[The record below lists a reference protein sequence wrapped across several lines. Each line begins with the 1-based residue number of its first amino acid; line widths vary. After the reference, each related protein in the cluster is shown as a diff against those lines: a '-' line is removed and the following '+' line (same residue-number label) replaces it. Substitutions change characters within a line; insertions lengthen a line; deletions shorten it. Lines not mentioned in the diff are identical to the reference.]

1 MKRGWRPKC
10 SPKGT
15 LNRRSREAVV
25 DLLAA
30 RTREGARWSERSIA
44 GTARLAARS
53 LLLAC
58 STGLAV
64 AAAQVSLGD
73 APLLPTGLLESRIAA
88 GEPTLW
94 WRLPVEG
101 PERIEIDLEILEP
114 GLDLDLYLHQE
125 AELPAGLPVRP
136 PPIAWHQSVRA
147 AGIAHERIVAVVAPG
162 LYTVAIHSP
171 RGGAGRFRLLVGR
184 ESVEPEAVP
193 SASES
198 RPLERGI
205 PVRGV
210 VDYDLG
216 PREEWW
222 HFEVSTP
229 GAMAVDLAGD
239 FPAVDLNL
247 SIHRADRP
255 GVTLAVSE
263 RGRSSLEVVRLWTS
277 PGRYLVRVWAHSS
290 GNASGYQLTWRGVTV
305 EEVSGPDA
313 IPERAQDLGRG
324 SGPRWIDVA
333 GNRTDWWRVE
343 SPGQVRYHGPPGVTL
358 SLFTAGDFSRTLALL
373 DGSGLVDTPAGA
385 YLRVQAGPGAAGTYE
400 LTVTTLP
407 PAPDGGLRP
416 SAALSVESS
425 AVSVVSPEARTAW
438 FRIDWA
444 GGRLRVNID
453 YLPGSGEVSAALTDA
468 GVLRFDLPGYF
479 ANLREP
485 LASAGSDGGG
495 RLILARDL
503 PKGVYFVAVFL
514 HSSEPVL
521 FEVRVGR

>member
-1 MKRGWRPKC
+1 MVR
-10 SPKGT
+10 
-15 LNRRSREAVV
+15 
-25 DLLAA
+25 AA
-30 RTREGARWSERSIA
+30 G
-44 GTARLAARS
+44 LAARS

-58 STGLAV
+58 TIGIAV
-64 AAAQVSLGD
+64 AAAQGSLGD
-73 APLLPTGLLESRIAA
+73 APLLPTGLHQGRIEA
-88 GEPTLW
+88 GEPTRW

-125 AELPAGLPVRP
+125 AELTAGLAVRP
-136 PPIAWHQSVRA
+136 SPIAWHQSVRP
-147 AGIAHERIVAVVAPG
+147 AGVVHERVVAVVPPG
-162 LYTVAIHSP
+162 LYAVAVHSP
-171 RGGAGRFRLLVGR
+171 LGGAGRFRLLVGR
-184 ESVEPEAVP
+184 QSVAPEAVP
-193 SASES
+193 SASRS

-222 HFEVSTP
+222 HFEVGSP
-229 GAMAVDLAGD
+229 GPMAVELAGD
-239 FPAVDLNL
+239 FAAVDLNL
-247 SIHRADRP
+247 SIHPPDRP

-277 PGRYLVRVWAHSS
+277 PGRYLVRVWSHSS
-290 GNASGYQLTWRGVTV
+290 GNASGYQLTWRGLTV

-313 IPERAQDLGRG
+313 IPERAHDLGGG

-343 SPGQVRYHGPPGVTL
+343 PPGLVRYYGPAGVTL
-358 SLFTAGDFSRTLALL
+358 SLFTAGDFSRPLEVL
-373 DGSGLVDTPAGA
+373 DGSGLVYTPAGA

-416 SAALSVESS
+416 SAALHVEAS
-425 AVSVVSPEARTAW
+425 AVSVVAPEARTAW

-444 GGRLRVNID
+444 GGLLRVNID

-468 GVLRFDLPGYF
+468 GVLRSDLPGYF

-495 RLILARDL
+495 RLMLARDL

-514 HSSEPVL
+514 HSSEPVP
-521 FEVRVGR
+521 FELRVGR